1 MRIGVNLIAGFS
13 YSAWS
18 AIASLAAV
26 PWLIHYLGVEAYGLI
41 GFYASAQGVLYILD
55 MGLAPAVN
63 REVARN
69 LAAGRAADSATLL
82 RTLAPWYWFT
92 ALIIGIAFY
101 LVSPFLAQSWLN
113 FEQLL
118 PAEASKSVALLGLVI
133 ACRWPAAV
141 YQSSLMGAGRLT
153 TTSAIGIIAV
163 TLANAGGVFVVALVA
178 NTIEAFFLW
187 QLLCSIAY
195 TQMMRMA
202 AWKVIGHRRLARRD
216 FGIIARIWRFSAG
229 MTGVAITAVLLMQ
242 LDKLILSKLLPME
255 DFGRYV
261 LASLLA
267 SGLYVVL
274 TPTFNT
280 IYPRFSALVASN
292 DQQQLR
298 SSYRTGTRLLCCV
311 LFPIAVSGALFS
323 REVLVLWT
331 GDAHLAGQVAPVLSV
346 MLLGTALNGAMH
358 FPYALQLAMGVSW
371 LPLVTNIVLLAFF
384 VPAVVF
390 LTSEIGLIGGA
401 AAWLAMNAAY
411 LLVGSLVTH
420 RLLMPGIA
428 LSWLALDV
436 SLPFVLSLVVL
447 EPASRVIYSG
457 AYSPAVVVTFA
468 AMLTLVAM
476 AVCLLALLPQQS
488 RHLINRGFQW
498 IACSLSFT

>member
-1 MRIGVNLIAGFS
+1 MKIGINLIAGVS

-69 LAAGRAADSATLL
+69 SAAGHAVDSATLL
-82 RTLAPWYWFT
+82 RTLAPWYWAT
-92 ALIIGIAFY
+92 AFIIGVAFY
-101 LVSPFLAQSWLN
+101 FLSPLLAQNWFNL
-113 FEQLL
+113 EQLSSK
-118 PAEASKSVALLGLVI
+118 EASNTIVLLGLVI
-133 ACRWPAAV
+133 ACRWPAAL

-153 TTSAIGIIAV
+153 ATSAIGIIAV
-163 TLANAGGVFVVALVA
+163 TLANAGGVLVVAFVSR
-178 NTIEAFFLW
+178 TIETFFLW
-187 QLLCSIAY
+187 QLLCAIAY
-195 TQMMRMA
+195 TQMMRRA
-202 AWKVIGHRRLARRD
+202 AWKVIGHRHLARRD
-216 FGIIARIWRFSAG
+216 FDVIARIWRFSAG

-242 LDKLILSKLLPME
+242 LDKLILSKLLPLE

-292 DQQQLR
+292 DEQQLR
-298 SSYRTGTRLLCCV
+298 SSYRTGTRILCCV

-323 REVLVLWT
+323 REVIVLWT
-331 GDAHLAGQVAPVLSV
+331 GEAHLAGQIAPVLSI

-358 FPYALQLAMGVSW
+358 FPYALQLATGVSW
-371 LPLVTNIVLLAFF
+371 LPLATNMVLLAFY
-384 VPAVVF
+384 VPVVIF
-390 LTSEIGLIGGA
+390 LTSGMGLVGGA
-401 AAWLAMNAAY
+401 TAWLVMNAVY
-411 LLVGSLVTH
+411 LVVGGLVTH

-428 LSWLALDV
+428 LSWLTLDV
-436 SLPFVLSLVVL
+436 IMPFAVSLVVL
-447 EPASRVIYSG
+447 NTASRLIDYQ
-457 AYSPAVVVTFA
+457 AYSPVVVLFFA
-468 AMLTLVAM
+468 ATLTLVAM
-476 AVCLLALLPQQS
+476 VVCFLALLPQQTRQIIS
-488 RHLINRGFQW
+488 RGFHW